1 MRTHGAGIDRS
12 PGLEEQMSVLR
23 RTLVLSGVLVLA
35 AAGCGS
41 NTLEGGSST
50 SAPTSAPS
58 SAPVSA
64 DPSLSNALPAKIKS
78 AGKIVVGVDASYP
91 PNEFLQGGT
100 KVVGWDVDLFDAV
113 AKKFGVTVEWQP
125 AGFDTIITGV
135 QGGKYDIGV
144 SSFTINDQRKQQVN
158 MVSYFNAGT
167 LWATAKGNP
176 KGVNA
181 DDACGK
187 TVAVQKGTVQLEEDL
202 PKRQAKCKSEG
213 KPEIKLV
220 VRDKQ
225 DQANADLVAGKADA
239 MLADSP
245 IVAYAIKQ
253 TGDKLEQ
260 LGEIYD
266 AAPYGYVVPKAETA
280 FAQAIADA
288 LKSLD
293 SDGTYKST
301 LQKWNNDSGAITD
314 FAVNP

>member
-1 MRTHGAGIDRS
+1 
-12 PGLEEQMSVLR
+12 MSVLR

-41 NTLEGGSST
+41 NSLEGGST

-58 SAPVSA
+58 SAPSSGGP
-64 DPSLSNALPAKIKS
+64 DLSGSLPPKVKS

-91 PNEFLQGGT
+91 PNEFLQGGKT
-100 KVVGWDVDLFDAV
+100 VVGMDVDLFNAV
-113 AKKFGVTVEWQP
+113 AQKFGVTVEWQP

-135 QGGKYDIGV
+135 QGGKYDVGV
-144 SSFTINDQRKQQVN
+144 SSFTINDKRKQQVN

-176 KGVNA
+176 KGVNP

-187 TVAVQKGTVQLEEDL
+187 TVAVQKGTTQLEDDI
-202 PKRQAKCKSEG
+202 PKRQAKCKADG

-220 VRDKQ
+220 VREKQ
-225 DQANADLVAGKADA
+225 DQATADLVGGKADA

-245 IVAYAIKQ
+245 VVLDALKQ
-253 TGDKLEQ
+253 TNGQLEQ
-260 LGEIYD
+260 VGQIYD
-266 AAPYGYVVPKAETA
+266 AAPYGYVIPKAQTA
-280 FAQAIADA
+280 FAQAITEA
-288 LKSLD
+288 LKALNTE
-293 SDGTYKST
+293 GTYKST
-301 LQKWNNDSGAITD
+301 LAKWNNDSGAITD

>member
-1 MRTHGAGIDRS
+1 
-12 PGLEEQMSVLR
+12 MSVLR
-23 RTLVLSGVLVLA
+23 RTLALSGVLVLA

-41 NTLEGGSST
+41 NSLGGGSST
-50 SAPTSAPS
+50 SPSSAPS
-58 SAPVSA
+58 SAPSSGGP
-64 DPSLSNALPAKIKS
+64 DLSGSLPAKIKS

-91 PNEFLQGGT
+91 PNEFLQGGKT
-100 KVVGWDVDLFDAV
+100 VVGMDVDLFNAV
-113 AKKFGVTVEWQP
+113 AQKFGVTVEWQP
-125 AGFDTIITGV
+125 AGFDTISTGV
-135 QGGKYDIGV
+135 QGGKYDVGV
-144 SSFTINDQRKQQVN
+144 SSFTFNDQRKQQVN

-176 KGVNA
+176 KGVKA

-187 TVAVQKGTVQLEEDL
+187 TVAVQKGTTQLEDDI
-202 PKRQAKCKSEG
+202 PKRQAACKAAG

-220 VRDKQ
+220 VREKQ
-225 DQANADLVAGKADA
+225 DQATADLVGGKADA

-245 IVAYAIKQ
+245 VVLYAIKQ
-253 TGDKLEQ
+253 TNGQLEQ
-260 LGEIYD
+260 LGDIYD

-280 FAQAIADA
+280 FAQAITEA

-293 SDGTYKST
+293 SEGTYKST

>member
-1 MRTHGAGIDRS
+1 
-12 PGLEEQMSVLR
+12 MSVLR

-41 NTLEGGSST
+41 NSLEGGST
-50 SAPTSAPS
+50 SAPTSAPA
-58 SAPVSA
+58 SAPSSSGP
-64 DPSLSNALPAKIKS
+64 DLSGALPAKIKT
-78 AGKIVVGVDASYP
+78 AKKIVVGVDASYP
-91 PNEFLQGGT
+91 PNEFLQGGKT
-100 KVVGWDVDLFDAV
+100 VAGMDVDLFNAV
-113 AKKFGVTVEWQP
+113 AQKFGVTVEWQP

-135 QGGKYDIGV
+135 QGGKYDMGI
-144 SSFTINDQRKQQVN
+144 SSFTINDKRKQQVN

-187 TVAVQKGTVQLEEDL
+187 TVAVQKGTTQLEDDM
-202 PKRQAKCKSEG
+202 PKRQAKCKTEG

-220 VRDKQ
+220 VREKQ
-225 DQANADLVAGKADA
+225 DQATADLVGGKADA

-245 IVAYAIKQ
+245 VVLYAISQ
-253 TGDKLEQ
+253 TNGQLEQ
-260 LGEIYD
+260 LGDIYD
-266 AAPYGYVVPKAETA
+266 AAPYGYVLPKKDTA
-280 FAQAIADA
+280 FAAAIVEA
-288 LKSLD
+288 LKAMQA
-293 SDGTYKST
+293 DGSYKSA

>member
-1 MRTHGAGIDRS
+1 
-12 PGLEEQMSVLR
+12 MSVLR

-41 NTLEGGSST
+41 NSLEGGST

-58 SAPVSA
+58 SGPSSAPSNGGSDLSA
-64 DPSLSNALPAKIKS
+64 ALPAKIKS

-91 PNEFLQGGT
+91 PNEFLQGGKT
-100 KVVGWDVDLFDAV
+100 VVGMDVDLFNAV
-113 AKKFGVTVEWQP
+113 AQKFGVTVEWQP

-135 QGGKYDIGV
+135 QGGKYDVGV
-144 SSFTINDQRKQQVN
+144 SSFTINDKRKQQVN

-176 KGVNA
+176 KGVNP

-187 TVAVQKGTVQLEEDL
+187 TVAVQKGTTQLEDDI
-202 PKRQAKCKSEG
+202 PKRQAKCKADG

-220 VRDKQ
+220 VREKQ
-225 DQANADLVAGKADA
+225 DQATADLVGGKADA

-245 IVAYAIKQ
+245 VVLYALKQ
-253 TGDKLEQ
+253 TNGQLEQ
-260 LGEIYD
+260 LGQIYD
-266 AAPYGYVVPKAETA
+266 AAPYGYVIPKAETA
-280 FAQAIADA
+280 FAQAITEA
-288 LKSLD
+288 LKSLNTE
-293 SDGTYKST
+293 GTYKST
-301 LQKWNNDSGAITD
+301 LAKWNNDSGAITD

>member
-1 MRTHGAGIDRS
+1 
-12 PGLEEQMSVLR
+12 MSVLR

-41 NTLEGGSST
+41 NSLEGGST

-58 SAPVSA
+58 SAPSSGGP
-64 DPSLSNALPAKIKS
+64 DLSGSLPPKIKS

-91 PNEFLQGGT
+91 PNEFLQGGKT
-100 KVVGWDVDLFDAV
+100 VVGMDVDLFNAV
-113 AKKFGVTVEWQP
+113 AQKFGVTVDWQP

-135 QGGKYDIGV
+135 QGGKYDVGV
-144 SSFTINDQRKQQVN
+144 SSFTINDKRKAQVN

-176 KGVNA
+176 KGVNP

-187 TVAVQKGTVQLEEDL
+187 TVAVQKGTTQLEDDL
-202 PKRQAKCKSEG
+202 PKRQAKCKAEG

-220 VRDKQ
+220 VREKQ
-225 DQANADLVAGKADA
+225 DQATSDLVGGKADA

-245 IVAYAIKQ
+245 VVLYAISQ
-253 TGDKLEQ
+253 TNGQLEK

-266 AAPYGYVVPKAETA
+266 AAPYGYVIPKAQTA
-280 FAQAIADA
+280 FAQAITEA
-288 LKSLD
+288 LKAMNTE
-293 SDGTYKST
+293 GTYKST

>member
-1 MRTHGAGIDRS
+1 
-12 PGLEEQMSVLR
+12 MSVLR

-41 NTLEGGSST
+41 NSLEGGST

-58 SAPVSA
+58 SAPSSGGP
-64 DPSLSNALPAKIKS
+64 DLSGSLPPKVKS

-91 PNEFLQGGT
+91 PNEFLQGGKT
-100 KVVGWDVDLFDAV
+100 VVGMDVDLFNAV
-113 AKKFGVTVEWQP
+113 AQKFGVTVDWQP

-135 QGGKYDIGV
+135 QGGKYDVGV
-144 SSFTINDQRKQQVN
+144 SSFTINDKRKAQVN

-176 KGVNA
+176 KGVNP

-187 TVAVQKGTVQLEEDL
+187 TVAVQKGTTQLEDDI
-202 PKRQAKCKSEG
+202 PKRQAKCKADG

-220 VRDKQ
+220 VREKQ
-225 DQANADLVAGKADA
+225 DQATADLVGGKADA

-245 IVAYAIKQ
+245 VVLYAISQ
-253 TGDKLEQ
+253 TNGQLEKLGD
-260 LGEIYD
+260 IYD
-266 AAPYGYVVPKAETA
+266 AAPYGYVVPKAQTA
-280 FAQAIADA
+280 FAQAIVEA
-288 LKSLD
+288 LKAMNA
-293 SDGTYKST
+293 DGSYKST
-301 LQKWNNDSGAITD
+301 LAKWNNDSGAITD

>member
-1 MRTHGAGIDRS
+1 
-12 PGLEEQMSVLR
+12 MSVLR

-41 NTLEGGSST
+41 SSLDGGST
-50 SAPTSAPS
+50 TAPTNGSS
-58 SAPVSA
+58 SASSGT
-64 DPSLSNALPAKIKS
+64 PSVGGVAELTGALPPKVKS

-91 PNEFLQGGT
+91 PNEFLQGGKT
-100 KVVGWDVDLFDAV
+100 VVGMDVDLFNAV
-113 AKKFGVTVEWQP
+113 AQKFGVTVDWQP

-135 QGGKYDIGV
+135 QGGKYDMGI
-144 SSFTINDQRKQQVN
+144 SSFTINDKRKQQVN

-176 KGVNA
+176 KGVKA

-187 TVAVQKGTVQLEEDL
+187 TIAVQKGTTQLEEDM
-202 PKRQAKCKSEG
+202 PKRQAKCKADG

-220 VRDKQ
+220 VREKQ
-225 DQANADLVAGKADA
+225 DQATADLVAGKADA

-245 IVAYAIKQ
+245 IVLYAIKQ
-253 TGDKLEQ
+253 TNDRLEQ
-260 LGEIYD
+260 LGDIYD
-266 AAPYGYVVPKAETA
+266 AAPYGYVVPKAQTA
-280 FAQAIADA
+280 FAQAIVKA
-288 LKSLD
+288 LQSLN

-301 LQKWNNDSGAITD
+301 LAKWNNDSGAITA

>member
-1 MRTHGAGIDRS
+1 
-12 PGLEEQMSVLR
+12 MSVLR

-41 NTLEGGSST
+41 NSLGGGSS

-58 SAPVSA
+58 SAPSSGGP
-64 DPSLSNALPAKIKS
+64 DLSGALPPKIKS

-91 PNEFLQGGT
+91 PNEFLQGGKT
-100 KVVGWDVDLFDAV
+100 VVGMDVDLFNAV
-113 AKKFGVTVEWQP
+113 AQKFGVTVEWQP

-135 QGGKYDIGV
+135 QGGKYDVGV
-144 SSFTINDQRKQQVN
+144 SSFTINDKRKQQVN

-176 KGVNA
+176 KGIKA

-187 TVAVQKGTVQLEEDL
+187 TVAVQKGTTQLEDDI
-202 PKRQAKCKSEG
+202 PKRQAACKAAG

-220 VRDKQ
+220 VREKQ
-225 DQANADLVAGKADA
+225 DQATADLVGGKADA

-245 IVAYAIKQ
+245 VVLYAIKQ
-253 TGDKLEQ
+253 TNGQLEQ
-260 LGEIYD
+260 LGDIYD

-280 FAQAIADA
+280 FAQAITEA
-288 LKSLD
+288 LKSLN
-293 SDGTYKST
+293 SEGTYKST

>member
-1 MRTHGAGIDRS
+1 
-12 PGLEEQMSVLR
+12 MSVLR

-41 NTLEGGSST
+41 NSLEGGST

-58 SAPVSA
+58 SAPSSGGP
-64 DPSLSNALPAKIKS
+64 DLSGSLPPKIKS

-91 PNEFLQGGT
+91 PNEFLQGGKT
-100 KVVGWDVDLFDAV
+100 VVGMDVDLFNAV
-113 AKKFGVTVEWQP
+113 AQKFGVTVDWQP

-135 QGGKYDIGV
+135 QGGKYDMGI
-144 SSFTINDQRKQQVN
+144 SSFTINDKRKAQVN

-176 KGVNA
+176 KGVNP

-187 TVAVQKGTVQLEEDL
+187 TVAVQKGTTQLEDDL
-202 PKRQAKCKSEG
+202 PKRQAKCKTEG

-220 VRDKQ
+220 VREKQ
-225 DQANADLVAGKADA
+225 DQATADLAGGKADA

-245 IVAYAIKQ
+245 VVLYAISQ
-253 TGDKLEQ
+253 TNGQLEKLGD
-260 LGEIYD
+260 IYD
-266 AAPYGYVVPKAETA
+266 AAPYGYVVPKAQTA
-280 FAQAIADA
+280 FAQAIVEA
-288 LKSLD
+288 LKAMNA
-293 SDGTYKST
+293 DGSYKST
-301 LQKWNNDSGAITD
+301 LAKWNNDSGAITD

>member
-1 MRTHGAGIDRS
+1 
-12 PGLEEQMSVLR
+12 MSVLR

-41 NTLEGGSST
+41 NSLEGGSST
-50 SAPTSAPS
+50 SPSSAPS
-58 SAPVSA
+58 SAPSSGGP
-64 DPSLSNALPAKIKS
+64 DLSGSLPPKIK
-78 AGKIVVGVDASYP
+78 AAKKIVVGVDASYP
-91 PNEFLQGGT
+91 PNEFLQGGKT
-100 KVVGWDVDLFDAV
+100 VVGMDVDLFNAV
-113 AKKFGVTVEWQP
+113 AQKFGVTVDWQP

-135 QGGKYDIGV
+135 QGGKYDMGI
-144 SSFTINDQRKQQVN
+144 SSFTINDKRKQQVN

-176 KGVNA
+176 KGVNP

-187 TVAVQKGTVQLEEDL
+187 TVAVQKGTTQLEDDM
-202 PKRQAKCKSEG
+202 PKRQAKCKADG

-225 DQANADLVAGKADA
+225 DQATADLVGGKADA

-245 IVAYAIKQ
+245 VVLYAIKQ
-253 TGDKLEQ
+253 TNGQLEQ
-260 LGEIYD
+260 AGQIYD
-266 AAPYGYVVPKAETA
+266 AAPYGYVLPKADTA
-280 FAQAIADA
+280 FAQAITEA
-288 LKSLD
+288 LKSMAT
-293 SDGTYKST
+293 DGSYKAT